1 MMVKLSMTKRVLVFS
16 DVHLAH
22 NKTPTE
28 HIVSNLRNE
37 INSRLEKEHFDAVFL
52 AGDLFDYLIHLND
65 IRLASIISWASS
77 FLTICSVKGI
87 ALRVLEGT
95 PLHDR
100 RQSKLFEYIKAILPK
115 EINEKLD
122 LKYHSTMTIEYVKK
136 LKMNVLYIPD
146 NFTNSAEET
155 FSLVKK
161 ELKNKNLDKVDLA
174 IMHGMFEHQLEYV
187 NDPVVI
193 KTTHQSINYL
203 SIVKHYIFIGH
214 HHEHSVFKR
223 ILVEGSFDRLK
234 HGEEHPK
241 GFLIAHLEDNPDSDT
256 YYFIENKN
264 AKVYKTIEIKTKDI
278 DKFNKDLQKVFS
290 TLPEKSHLRLLIDKD
305 NPIYLHLDKIIE
317 QYPQFHITKKLPKV
331 KAKKDVKPLEK
342 FTSSTLSINDKN
354 IYTIVQNKVTKINA
368 QEEVKSNALRIF
380 QEIVSR
386 S

>member
-1 MMVKLSMTKRVLVFS
+1 MAKSSMTKRIAVFS

-28 HIVSNLRNE
+28 HIVANLRTE

-65 IRLASIISWASS
+65 IRLASIIAWASS

-87 ALRVLEGT
+87 ALRILEGT

-100 RQSKLFEYIKAILPK
+100 RQSKLFEHIKAILPK
-115 EINEKLD
+115 EIQDNLD
-122 LKYHSTMTIEYVKK
+122 LKYHGTMTIEHVKK
-136 LKMNVLYIPD
+136 LQMNVLYVPD

-161 ELKNKNLDKVDLA
+161 ELKNNNLDKVDLA
-174 IMHGMFEHQLEYV
+174 IMHGMFEHQLEQV
-187 NDPVVI
+187 TDATVL
-193 KTTHQSINYL
+193 KATHQSVNYL
-203 SIVKHYIFIGH
+203 SIVKHYIFVGH

-241 GFLIAHLEDNPDSDT
+241 GFLIAHLEDDPTQDT

-264 AKVYKTIEIKTKDI
+264 AKVYKTITIKTKEI
-278 DKFNKDLQKVFS
+278 DRFNKDLQQVFS
-290 TLPEKSHLRLLIDKD
+290 TLPDKSHLRLIVEKD
-305 NPIYLHLDKIIE
+305 NPIYLALDKIID
-317 QYPQFHITKKLPKV
+317 QYPQFHITKKLPKN
-331 KAKKDVKPLEK
+331 KTKKEAKPLEK
-342 FTSSTLSINDKN
+342 FMSSTLSINDKN
-354 IYTIVQNKVTKINA
+354 IYSIVQNKVTKINVSD
-368 QEEVKSNALRIF
+368 EIKNEALRIF
-380 QEIVSR
+380 KDMIS
-386 S
+386 SP

>member
-1 MMVKLSMTKRVLVFS
+1 MTKRVLVFS

-28 HIVSNLRNE
+28 HIVANLRSE

-65 IRLASIISWASS
+65 LRLSSIIAWASS

-100 RQSKLFEYIKAILPK
+100 RQSKLFEYIQAILPK
-115 EINEKLD
+115 EIKDNLD

-136 LKMNVLYIPD
+136 LQMNVLYVPD
-146 NFTNSAEET
+146 NFTNSSEET
-155 FSLVKK
+155 FGLVKK
-161 ELKNKNLDKVDLA
+161 ELKRNDLDTVDLA
-174 IMHGMFEHQLEYV
+174 IMHGMFEHQLEHV
-187 NDPVVI
+187 NDPAIV
-193 KTTHQSINYL
+193 KATHQSVNYL
-203 SIVKHYIFIGH
+203 SIVRHYIFVGH

-241 GFLIAHLEDNPDSDT
+241 GFLIAQLEDNPDNDS

-278 DKFNKDLQKVFS
+278 DKFNQDLKKILGSV
-290 TLPEKSHLRLLIDKD
+290 PEKSHIRLIIDKD
-305 NPIYLHLDKIIE
+305 NPIYLHMDKIID
-317 QYPQFHITKKLPKV
+317 QYPDYHITKKLPKV
-331 KAKKDVKPLEK
+331 KVKKEVKPLEK
-342 FTSSTLSINDKN
+342 FMSSTLSINDKN
-354 IYTIVQNKVTKINA
+354 IYTIVQSKVSKINISDDIKA
-368 QEEVKSNALRIF
+368 DTLKMF